1 VSIVMSVSDITLRV
15 ALLAGLALAALVAV
29 GWRKPARSP
38 RANPRDGAG
47 REAPVEAWP
56 GVAERT
62 RRGIL
67 DLIALGGIA
76 VGVAFVGAIATAL
89 VISWTVTNVIE
100 RL

>member
-1 VSIVMSVSDITLRV
+1 MSLADITLRV

-38 RANPRDGAG
+38 HPIPRDMAG
-47 REAPVEAWP
+47 REALVEARP
-56 GVAERT
+56 GVPEQA
-62 RRGIL
+62 RRRIL

>member
-1 VSIVMSVSDITLRV
+1 MSVADITLRV

-38 RANPRDGAG
+38 RAATREAAG

-56 GVAERT
+56 SVGERT
-62 RRGIL
+62 RRRIL